1 MFNYACIVSITTTFD
16 ALAYAKELECAG
28 LTREHAEFQAN
39 AMRKRLENQ
48 SEALQKALDSLDEA
62 QRRELATNADVL

>member
-16 ALAYAKELECAG
+16 AQDYAKELECAG
-28 LTREHAEFQAN
+28 LTREQAEFQAN
-39 AMRKRLENQ
+39 AMRKRIENQ
-48 SEALQKALDSLDEA
+48 SEALQKALDSFDEA